1 MAIID
6 KPSDYFRCKLY
17 SGNNNTQN
25 IVWDETDT
33 NMKPDM
39 LWIKSIAGNTVFEH
53 VLGNVISGNQ
63 KYLVPNSTAAQVSN
77 GNVINTFNTNGFS
90 VGGATQVS
98 EGGRSYA
105 SWGWK
110 ASNTTASNTTGSI
123 NSTVSV
129 STNSR
134 FSVVSYTGNQTSG
147 ATVGHGLGA
156 VPAMFMVKNL
166 NDAEAWQVYHKDLT
180 SASYHL
186 VLNER
191 DAEAS
196 NTSRWNGAAPTSS
209 VFTLGN
215 NDTVNNVNI
224 PYIAFCFADSLVS
237 KFGTYVGTGN
247 ASGPYIHLGFKPAII
262 MIKSRSSSST
272 WHLADNKRAGYNP
285 RNYRI
290 QPNDANA
297 QYTGSEINTDFL
309 AQGFKLR
316 NTDTDTNGGGPTY
329 IYLAFAENP
338 FVTSTDNNSIPTTA
352 R

>member
-17 SGNNNTQN
+17 SGNNNIQN

-53 VLGNVISGNQ
+53 VLGNVISGAN
-63 KYLVPNSTAAQVSN
+63 KYLVPNSTAAEVSN
-77 GNVINTFNTNGFS
+77 SNVIRGFNTNGFE

-134 FSVVSYTGNQTSG
+134 FSVVNYTGNQTSG

-166 NDAEAWQVYHKDLT
+166 NDAESWQVYHKDLT

-186 VLNER
+186 VLN
-191 DAEAS
+191 DTSAQAS
-196 NTSRWNGAAPTSS
+196 NTSRWNGVAPTNQ

-224 PYIAFCFADSLVS
+224 PYIAYCFAEKTGYS
-237 KFGTYVGTGN
+237 KFGSYIGNGN
-247 ASGPYIHLGFKPAII
+247 ADGTFIYTGFKPAFFMAKRTSASGDPWVLI
-262 MIKSRSSSST
+262 
-272 WHLADNKRAGYNP
+272 DNKRNTF
-285 RNYRI
+285 
-290 QPNDANA
+290 NA
-297 QYTGSEINTDFL
+297 LSNTLTPSDSNAENTGTDRADFL
-309 AQGFKLR
+309 S
-316 NTDTDTNGGGPTY
+316 NGIKIKTTSDAWNGSGSSY
-329 IYLAFAENP
+329 IYMAFADAP
-338 FVTSTDNNSIPTTA
+338 LVGSNNVPCTA